1 MTWEIRPGYRG
12 KEFSFTRTAS
22 LKEARE
28 IVLNIGAHNKISAI
42 KVFRDRFGAG
52 LRDAKEIIEY
62 AIDHPG
68 MTTEH
73 REWLEG
79 EIANAKVDIASMNRT
94 IDSLETNVNDSRL
107 DIERWASELQE
118 DE

>member
-1 MTWEIRPGYRG
+1 MEIRMGYSG
-12 KEFSFTRTAS
+12 KEFVFTTTAS

-42 KVFRDRFGAG
+42 KVFRDKFGAG

-68 MTTEH
+68 MTREQ
-73 REWLEG
+73 REWLKG

-118 DE
+118 GE

>member
-1 MTWEIRPGYRG
+1 MEIRMGYSG
-12 KEFSFTRTAS
+12 KEFVFTTTAS

-42 KVFRDRFGAG
+42 KVFRDKFGAG

-68 MTTEH
+68 MTTEQ

-79 EIANAKVDIASMNRT
+79 EIATAKEDIASLHRT
-94 IDSLETNVNDSRL
+94 IDSLYTDINNEND
-107 DIERWASELQE
+107 DIERWNNELQE
-118 DE
+118 GE

>member
-1 MTWEIRPGYRG
+1 MEMRMGYRG
-12 KEFSFTRTAS
+12 KEFVFTTTAS

-42 KVFRDRFGAG
+42 KVFRDKFGAG

-68 MTTEH
+68 MTTEK

-79 EIANAKVDIASMNRT
+79 EIATANEDIASLQRT
-94 IDSLETNVNDSRL
+94 IDSLYTDMNNEQG
-107 DIERWASELQE
+107 DIERWKSELQE
-118 DE
+118 DN